1 MPEPVGAGYG
11 RHVDTWERLRRL
23 DTERPWLLDAVLAAS
38 LFAGAAVSAAV
49 GSPDRPADRT
59 YLLLVAAGAL
69 PYVARRLAP
78 LPVLVA
84 ASVPVLVVLSQGYTS
99 AVIGSGLFLAA
110 YSVAAW
116 RSARQTT
123 VAAAYVVVLLALLVV
138 VAPQK
143 AEFGA
148 MATNLALFAGAIAFG
163 RSMNDRR
170 RTAVL
175 LADRAELAERARAE
189 EARRAIS
196 EERLRIAQ
204 ELHDVVGHS
213 LGVIA
218 LQAQVGAHVI
228 DEDPDEARAALVAVS
243 QTSRSALGE
252 VKRILGALRTDGEG
266 YRPQPGLDD
275 LEDLAAELRAAGV
288 PVELRMTGAP
298 AAVPAALALTA
309 YRLVQES
316 LTNVVRHAGG
326 AAATVTV
333 RRGEDALDVEV
344 TDDGPPAPRRRGGEP
359 PGGHGQR
366 GMRER
371 VAVWGGT
378 LEAGPVPGG
387 GYRVHAVLPLEEAN
401 PR

>member
-1 MPEPVGAGYG
+1 ME
-11 RHVDTWERLRRL
+11 TWERLRRL
-23 DTERPWLLDAVLAAS
+23 DVERPWLLDAVLAAL
-38 LFAGAAVSAAV
+38 LFTGAAVSAAV
-49 GSPDRPADRT
+49 GDPTRPPDRT
-59 YLLLVAAGAL
+59 YLLLVAVGAL
-69 PYVARRLAP
+69 PYAVRRLAP
-78 LPVLVA
+78 LPVLLL
-84 ASVPVLVVLSQGYTS
+84 ASVAVLTVLALGYTS
-99 AVIGSGLFLAA
+99 AVIGSGLFLAV
-110 YSVAAW
+110 YTVAAW
-116 RSARQTT
+116 RSARQTA

-143 AEFGA
+143 AEFGE
-148 MATNLALFAGAIAFG
+148 MATNAALFAGAIAFG

-170 RTAVL
+170 RTTAL

-218 LQAQVGAHVI
+218 LQAQVGAHVLE
-228 DEDPDEARAALVAVS
+228 EDPAEARAALVAVS

-252 VKRILGALRTDGEG
+252 VRRILGALRTDGEG

-288 PVELRMTGAP
+288 PVELRMTGSP
-298 AAVPAALALTA
+298 DPVPAALALTA

-333 RRGEDALDVEV
+333 TRGAEALDVEV
-344 TDDGPPAPRRRGGEP
+344 TDDGPPAPRPRGMEA
-359 PGGHGQR
+359 PGGHGQL

-378 LEAGPVPGG
+378 LEAGPRPDG
-387 GYRVHAVLPLEEAN
+387 GYRVHAVLPLEEA
-401 PR
+401 RSR